1 MEINEV
7 SLSGF
12 TDLFGTDKLVDLGK
26 APVFG
31 MEENNGIDIL
41 EDGKKPN
48 EVIPTPPVDIIPN
61 PDEQI
66 DPTTG
71 KPIKE
76 VDILDDGTGTGKAGR
91 PKKNDFSDTRGY
103 FEDRI
108 KSGKFVAIEQVDD
121 KTGAKSLFIPS
132 TPEEFDEV
140 FDIQINQ
147 QLEERTKG
155 LESAWY
161 NSKSPA
167 WQAVAKYSEL
177 TDNPQEL
184 IPFLSGIKTIESVA
198 QLNPDEAASAEQIVR
213 ARLLQRGDS
222 EDLVSEQIDILKGAD
237 KLISMAQ
244 KYKPEILEQEKRN
257 LNGMMA
263 QKQEEEREYQSLIF
277 NIRNNAVQAIETP
290 MFGKV
295 KLKQDEKAA
304 IYDMIAE
311 PSAETKGYGI
321 YTAIDNLFERG
332 EFEKLKE
339 IALLLTKPDQ
349 FKNYISTG
357 AADKAAVGLAKRLQV
372 ASTGN
377 GGGNDQFTDDTPR
390 TVVQRNQYSA
400 KFGRQ

>member
-12 TDLFGTDKLVDLGK
+12 TDIFNTDKLGDLGK
-26 APVFG
+26 PPVFG
-31 MEENNGIDIL
+31 MEDNGGVDIL
-41 EDGKKPN
+41 GDGKKPDY
-48 EVIPTPPVDIIPN
+48 VTPPVIVNPAEGNPN
-61 PDEQI
+61 PDNNI
-66 DPTTG
+66 DLE
-71 KPIKE
+71 KPFKE
-76 VDILDDGTGTGKAGR
+76 VDIIGDGDPTKAGR
-91 PKKNDFSDTRGY
+91 PKKNDFSDTKGY

-108 KSGKFVAIEQVDD
+108 KSKKFVAIEQVDD
-121 KTGAKSLFIPS
+121 KGNATPFIPS

-140 FDIQINQ
+140 IDLQVNF
-147 QLEERTKG
+147 QLDERTKG
-155 LESAWY
+155 LEAAWY

-184 IPFLSGIKTIESVA
+184 IPFLSGVRTLESVA

-213 ARLLQRGDS
+213 TRLLQRGDS
-222 EDLVSEQIDILKGAD
+222 DDLVTEQIDILKGAD

-257 LNGMMA
+257 LNGMIA
-263 QKQEEEREYQSLIF
+263 QKQEEEREYQGLIF
-277 NIRNNAVQAIETP
+277 NIRNNAVQAIEAP

-349 FKNYISTG
+349 FKNYISNAT
-357 AADKAAVGLAKRLQV
+357 ADKVAAGLAKKLQV
-372 ASTGN
+372 ASAGN
-377 GGGNDQFTDDTPR
+377 GGGNDNLIDDSPR
-390 TVVQRNQYSA
+390 PVIQRNQYSA